1 MLGDTAMLRIA
12 DRVRDDLVGA
22 GPLAPLL
29 ADPEVT
35 DVLVN
40 GARVW
45 VDRGSGLHQVAVPLG
60 SVEDVRR
67 LAQRL
72 IASAGRRLDDG
83 SPYADARLPDG
94 TRLHAVLPPV
104 ATDGPYLSL
113 RTFRHR
119 PFTLDELVRQGTVPR
134 PVAPLLAA
142 VVAARLAYLVTGGT
156 GSGKTTLLNTLL
168 GMVPATERI
177 VLVEDAAELRPGHP
191 HVVGLQ
197 ARTANVEGTGVVSLA
212 DLVRQALR
220 MRPDRLVVGEC
231 RGAEV
236 VDLLAAL
243 NTGHDG
249 GAGTLH
255 ANTPSDVP
263 ARLEALGMLGGL
275 PRAALHAQV
284 AAALQVLF
292 QVRRSD
298 RGRVLESV
306 CLLLPEGPERM
317 VTVVPAWV
325 RGTRARAR
333 RPCPRGAAAGAWGG
347 GAADPQRALARIG
360 GSGMTGETML
370 VAALLLV
377 AAALVAWPVRSI
389 GPADVA
395 CWRRDGGPAV
405 PIRMTPWCSG
415 SGNSVA
421 RRTGRPTALAPPRPR
436 VVRPAS
442 AFESATTAGADGRRT
457 ALGWPDRDV
466 TRSPRLA
473 GSGGGGSTRPA
484 GADAPAGP
492 SGSPTPGRHRPPGGG
507 PHQLDAERRPGA
519 SAATATIGVER
530 RGRGRSGRRSG
541 AGDHRRARRPG
552 RRLSGRRVR
561 RGGGRRVRDRRLPRP
576 RAHRPDRQT
585 AGYACRRCA
594 SRDRRRACCRWS
606 VCSAAV
612 SGAVVGGPVAA
623 VAMAGYGTLAVRAVL
638 RWRVNRTRR
647 AGPTT
652 RAGPALRPRGGP
664 PGRPARPARA
674 RRHGRRR

>member
-1 MLGDTAMLRIA
+1 MSAGPEDGTLAARVRQRIAAATTPVTAAAIVSAVRAEPTAAVLGDTAMLRIA

-45 VDRGSGLHQVAVPLG
+45 VDRGSGLHQVAVPVG

-104 ATDGPYLSL
+104 ATEGPYLSL

-134 PVAPLLAA
+134 PLAPLLAA

-231 RGAEV
+231 RGGEV

-292 QVRRSD
+292 QVRRGD
-298 RGRVLESV
+298 QGRVLESV

-325 RGTRARAR
+325 RGSGLGLAARAL
-333 RPCPRGAAAGAWGG
+333 G
-347 GAADPQRALARIG
+347 
-360 GSGMTGETML
+360 
-370 VAALLLV
+370 ALLRERGV
-377 AAALVAWPVRSI
+377 
-389 GPADVA
+389 
-395 CWRRDGGPAV
+395 AV
-405 PIRMTPWCSG
+405 PPILSEPWPG
-415 SGNSVA
+415 S
-421 RRTGRPTALAPPRPR
+421 
-436 VVRPAS
+436 
-442 AFESATTAGADGRRT
+442 
-457 ALGWPDRDV
+457 
-466 TRSPRLA
+466 
-473 GSGGGGSTRPA
+473 
-484 GADAPAGP
+484 
-492 SGSPTPGRHRPPGGG
+492 
-507 PHQLDAERRPGA
+507 
-519 SAATATIGVER
+519 
-530 RGRGRSGRRSG
+530 
-541 AGDHRRARRPG
+541 
-552 RRLSGRRVR
+552 
-561 RGGGRRVRDRRLPRP
+561 
-576 RAHRPDRQT
+576 
-585 AGYACRRCA
+585 
-594 SRDRRRACCRWS
+594 
-606 VCSAAV
+606 
-612 SGAVVGGPVAA
+612 
-623 VAMAGYGTLAVRAVL
+623 
-638 RWRVNRTRR
+638 
-647 AGPTT
+647 
-652 RAGPALRPRGGP
+652 AGPA
-664 PGRPARPARA
+664 
-674 RRHGRRR
+674 

>member
-1 MLGDTAMLRIA
+1 MTGRPQDSTLAARVRQRIAAATTPVTAAAIVSAVRAEPTAAVLGDNALLRIA
-12 DRVRDDLVGA
+12 DRVHHDLIGA

-40 GARVW
+40 GTRVW
-45 VDRGSGLHQVAVPLG
+45 VDRGSGLQQVAVPFG
-60 SVEDVRR
+60 SIEDVRR

-104 ATDGPYLSL
+104 ATEGPYLSL

-119 PFTLDELVRQGTVPR
+119 PFTLDELVRHGTVPR

-168 GMVPATERI
+168 GLVPATERI

-197 ARTANVEGTGVVSLA
+197 VRTANVEGTGVVGLG

-231 RGAEV
+231 RGGEV

-292 QVRRSD
+292 QVRRGD

-306 CLLLPEGPERM
+306 CLLLPEGPERL

-325 RGTRARAR
+325 RGSGLGLAARAL
-333 RPCPRGAAAGAWGG
+333 G
-347 GAADPQRALARIG
+347 
-360 GSGMTGETML
+360 
-370 VAALLLV
+370 ALLRERGV
-377 AAALVAWPVRSI
+377 
-389 GPADVA
+389 
-395 CWRRDGGPAV
+395 AV
-405 PIRMTPWCSG
+405 PPILSEPWPG
-415 SGNSVA
+415 S
-421 RRTGRPTALAPPRPR
+421 
-436 VVRPAS
+436 
-442 AFESATTAGADGRRT
+442 
-457 ALGWPDRDV
+457 
-466 TRSPRLA
+466 
-473 GSGGGGSTRPA
+473 
-484 GADAPAGP
+484 
-492 SGSPTPGRHRPPGGG
+492 
-507 PHQLDAERRPGA
+507 
-519 SAATATIGVER
+519 
-530 RGRGRSGRRSG
+530 
-541 AGDHRRARRPG
+541 
-552 RRLSGRRVR
+552 
-561 RGGGRRVRDRRLPRP
+561 
-576 RAHRPDRQT
+576 
-585 AGYACRRCA
+585 
-594 SRDRRRACCRWS
+594 
-606 VCSAAV
+606 
-612 SGAVVGGPVAA
+612 
-623 VAMAGYGTLAVRAVL
+623 
-638 RWRVNRTRR
+638 
-647 AGPTT
+647 
-652 RAGPALRPRGGP
+652 AGPA
-664 PGRPARPARA
+664 
-674 RRHGRRR
+674 